1 MSFST
6 EFLDDGRGVRFVGQG
21 RLTGQEILEAKAG
34 LLRSPDRLKTLTYAL
49 VDATD
54 IDALGISRE
63 HVLEFVVVDVQIA
76 AVAGRPVAVAIV
88 APSDLAFGIACMWEA
103 FVELTGWRTHVFR
116 SRAEAEPWLRPFI
129 EGREP
134 PAAR

>member
-6 EFLDDGRGVRFVGQG
+6 EFLDDGRGVRFVGRG

-49 VDATD
+49 VDVTD
-54 IDALGISRE
+54 IDALSISRE